1 MRWGLGRAATSWVEL
16 QRMRPSRSALLVLGV
31 TVLAALTTRVS
42 IAESSEAAD
51 KADGYLLVANKGARA
66 LSIIDP
72 ATNAEIG
79 RVAEDGVTGHEVTA
93 SPDGKTAYVPI
104 YGDSGVGRPGTD
116 GRTLVVIDIASR
128 KVTGVVDFGKG
139 VRPHDPAFNPK
150 DGLLYVTT
158 ELDRSVTIVDP
169 RSREVVGSVPTGQE
183 ESHMLAIS
191 HDGRRGYTANVGPG
205 TISVLD
211 LEQRKTL
218 AIIPVS
224 RTTQRVTISPDDKV
238 IFTADQTRPQIAM
251 IDAATNRIARWIP
264 LPAIGFGAAPTRDGR
279 WLVVAMPG
287 ANQIAVVDLKRFE
300 VAHTIDV
307 PAAPQEPVI
316 RPDGRIVYVSCDRS
330 RKVAAIRTSDWKVEA
345 LIDAGEGADG
355 MAWAATSR

>member
-1 MRWGLGRAATSWVEL
+1 MRA
-16 QRMRPSRSALLVLGV
+16 SRVGLLVLGV
-31 TVLAALTTRVS
+31 TVLALTARVS
-42 IAESSEAAD
+42 MAGSSETAD
-51 KADGYLLVANKGARA
+51 KVGGYLLVANKGARA

-72 ATNAEIG
+72 ATHAEVG
-79 RVAEDGVTGHEVTA
+79 RVAENGVTGHEVTA

-104 YGDSGVGRPGTD
+104 YGDSGVGQPGTD

-158 ELDRSVTIVDP
+158 ELDQSVTIVDP
-169 RSREVVGSVPTGQE
+169 KRLEVVGSVPTGQE

-211 LEQRKTL
+211 LEQRKAL
-218 AIIPVS
+218 AVIPVS
-224 RTTQRVTISPDDKV
+224 GTTQRVAISPDDRFV
-238 IFTADQTRPQIAM
+238 FTADQTKPRIAM

-264 LPAIGFGAAPTRDGR
+264 LPAIGFGAAPTHDGR
-279 WLVVAMPG
+279 WLIVAMPA
-287 ANQIAVVDLKRFE
+287 ANQVAVVDLKRFK

-316 RPDGRIVYVSCDRS
+316 RPDGKIAYVSCDRS
-330 RKVAAIRTSDWKVEA
+330 GKVAAIRTSDWRVEA
-345 LIDAGEGADG
+345 LIDAAEGADG
-355 MAWAATSR
+355 MAWAVASGDAKAGN